1 MLMGPEKQA
10 VKYYLLREAA
20 DAAVLDTGERT
31 WRSQA
36 D

>member
-10 VKYYLLREAA
+10 VKYNLLGQA
-20 DAAVLDTGERT
+20 AAVAALFLTGEM
-31 WRSQA
+31 QA